1 MQTFDF
7 RKLTLN
13 HLRELVS
20 WAKQEGWN
28 PGLEDA
34 ELFYLADP
42 DGFYG
47 YFKEEEL
54 IGGGSLVSYDGEFGF
69 MGLYIMKPEYR
80 SQGIGRSLWNQRKN
94 TLLKRLNP
102 NAAIGMDG
110 VVAMQS
116 FYHKGGF
123 ELAFTDER
131 HENTGKN
138 YPIHLAVS
146 AIIPEDVPMILA
158 FDKQC
163 FGFDRTQFM
172 QAWLFQTQGQA
183 FKYST
188 SDGLQGFAVLRKVSH
203 GYKIGPLFAEN
214 LAVAEALY
222 ERCLTAVGDDKV
234 YLDIPL
240 CNPLAVALTTKYQT
254 QAMFECGRMYY
265 GIKPSLPMHKVFG
278 ITTFELG

>member
-1 MQTFDF
+1 MQPFDF
-7 RKLTLN
+7 RKLTLDQV
-13 HLRELVS
+13 RELVS
-20 WAKQEGWN
+20 WAETEGWN

-123 ELAFTDER
+123 ALSFIDVR
-131 HENTGKN
+131 HENIGKE
-138 YPIHLAVS
+138 YARLAEISVVTAS
-146 AIIPEDVPMILA
+146 DLPEVLA
-158 FDKQC
+158 LDKHC
-163 FGFDRTQFM
+163 FGFDRSTFM
-172 QAWLFQTQGQA
+172 KAWVLQTGGQSFQYKKEG
-183 FKYST
+183 K
-188 SDGLQGFAVLRKVSH
+188 LLGFATIRKVVV
-203 GYKIGPLFAEN
+203 GYKIGPLFAQTY
-214 LAVAEALY
+214 AAATALY
-222 ERCLTAVGDDKV
+222 EACLTAAIGEKV

-240 CNPLAVALTTKYQT
+240 SNPHAVALTTHYHT
-254 QAMFECGRMYY
+254 QAMFECGRMYHGAAPEIPIDQVY
-265 GIKPSLPMHKVFG
+265 G

>member
-1 MQTFDF
+1 
-7 RKLTLN
+7 
-13 HLRELVS
+13 
-20 WAKQEGWN
+20 
-28 PGLEDA
+28 
-34 ELFYLADP
+34 LFYLADP

-54 IGGGSLVSYDGEFGF
+54 IGGGSLVSYGGEFGF

-80 SQGIGRSLWNQRKN
+80 CQGIGRSLWNQRKN

-131 HENTGKN
+131 HEKAGKN
-138 YPIHLAVS
+138 YPIHPAVS
-146 AIIPEDVPMILA
+146 SITPEDVPMILA

-163 FGFDRTQFM
+163 FGFDRTHFM
-172 QAWLFQTQGQA
+172 QAWLFQTQGEA

-188 SDGLQGFAVLRKVSH
+188 SDGLQGFAVLRKVSQ
-203 GYKIGPLFAEN
+203 GYKIGPLFAES
-214 LAVAEALY
+214 LAVAESLY

-240 CNPLAVALTTKYQT
+240 CNPLAVTLTTKYQT
-254 QAMFECGRMYY
+254 QAMFECGRMYH
-265 GIKPSLPMHKVFG
+265 GVAPTIPTNKVFG

>member
-1 MQTFDF
+1 MQPFDF
-7 RKLTLN
+7 RKLTLDQV
-13 HLRELVS
+13 RELVS
-20 WAKQEGWN
+20 WAETEGWN

-94 TLLKRLNP
+94 TLIKRLNS

-123 ELAFTDER
+123 ALSFIDVR
-131 HENTGKN
+131 HENIGKE
-138 YPIHLAVS
+138 YARLAEISVVTAS
-146 AIIPEDVPMILA
+146 DLPEVLA
-158 FDKQC
+158 LDKHC
-163 FGFDRTQFM
+163 FGFDRSTFM
-172 QAWLFQTQGQA
+172 KAWVLQTGGQSFQYKKEG
-183 FKYST
+183 K
-188 SDGLQGFAVLRKVSH
+188 LLGFATIRKVVV
-203 GYKIGPLFAEN
+203 GYKIGPLFAQTY
-214 LAVAEALY
+214 AAATALY
-222 ERCLTAVGDDKV
+222 EACLTAAIGEKV

-240 CNPLAVALTTKYQT
+240 SNPHALALTTHYQT
-254 QAMFECGRMYY
+254 QAMFECGRMYHGAAPEIPIDQVY
-265 GIKPSLPMHKVFG
+265 G